1 MQAKEA
7 AIAAVA
13 DLAGQVKEA
22 ASEVDRLESEFDSAI
37 LEVPNLVAP
46 DAAEGFG
53 EEDSLEIKRVGE
65 PLTEG
70 TDHATLGETLGI
82 IDTVRAAKVSG
93 SRFGYLKGKGAMLEF
108 SLVRWAMDHLVAE
121 GFTPMVP
128 PVLVREEALV
138 GTGFFP
144 EAREQVYEIPRDEL
158 FLVGTAEVPL
168 AAYHTDEILESR
180 RSPPPVRRVLDLFP
194 TGGRDLREGHGRH
207 LQGPPVRQGRDVR
220 VHRAGRVSR
229 RSTIVSSLWRR
240 SWSAELEIPY
250 RVVNVAAGDLGASA
264 AKKYDIEAWFPGEQA
279 YREITSCSNTTDYQ
293 ARRLKIR
300 MRTEQGERG
309 GAHAQRDGLCRRS
322 HHPRHPRESSAARR
336 LGRHSRG
343 APSLHGIR
351 CHRAV
356 SEVSD
361 PIFARI
367 AARYDLINRIL
378 SLGQEKRWR
387 ARGIEMLEPG
397 TVLDL
402 GCGTGATDFEG
413 RVVVGLDPVIEML
426 ALSPVRDRVV
436 GTGEALPFQEAS
448 LDGGV
453 QRVRVPQPELDR

>member
-1 MQAKEA
+1 MIDPRLLRDDPDAIREALARRGSKVDLDAVISLESSLRGARQRAEELRAKQKESGREIAVLEGQAKDE

-46 DAAEGFG
+46 DAADGFG

-168 AAYHTDEILESR
+168 AAYHTDEILESNDLPFRYAGFSTCFR
-180 RSPPPVRRVLDLFP
+180 REAGTYGKDTAGIFRVHQFDKVEMFVFTTPDESNAEHDRLLAVEEKLVGELDL
-194 TGGRDLREGHGRH
+194 
-207 LQGPPVRQGRDVR
+207 
-220 VHRAGRVSR
+220 
-229 RSTIVSSLWRR
+229 
-240 SWSAELEIPY
+240 PY

-264 AKKYDIEAWFPGEQA
+264 TKKYDIEAWFPGEQA

-300 MRTEQGERG
+300 MRTEQGNEVVHTLNGTACAVGRTIL
-309 GAHAQRDGLCRRS
+309 AILENHQQPDGSVVIPEALRR
-322 HHPRHPRESSAARR
+322 
-336 LGRHSRG
+336 
-343 APSLHGIR
+343 
-351 CHRAV
+351 
-356 SEVSD
+356 
-361 PIFARI
+361 
-367 AARYDLINRIL
+367 Y
-378 SLGQEKRWR
+378 
-387 ARGIEMLEPG
+387 
-397 TVLDL
+397 
-402 GCGTGATDFEG
+402 TGFD
-413 RVVVGLDPVIEML
+413 VIE
-426 ALSPVRDRVV
+426 S
-436 GTGEALPFQEAS
+436 
-448 LDGGV
+448 
-453 QRVRVPQPELDR
+453 

>member
-1 MQAKEA
+1 MIDPRLLRDDPDAIRESLARRGSKIDLDAVISLESRLRGARQKAEELRAKQKESGREIAGLDGQAKEM

-22 ASEVDRLESEFDSAI
+22 ASEVDRLESEFDSVI

-53 EEDSLEIKRVGE
+53 EEDSLEIKRVGD

-70 TDHATLGETLGI
+70 SDHATLGEALGI

-168 AAYHTDEILESR
+168 AAYHTDEILESDDLPLRYAGFSTCFR
-180 RSPPPVRRVLDLFP
+180 REAGTYGKDTAGIF
-194 TGGRDLREGHGRH
+194 
-207 LQGPPVRQGRDVR
+207 R
-220 VHRAGRVSR
+220 VHQFDKVEMFVFTMPDESRAEHDRLLSVEEKLVG
-229 RSTIVSSLWRR
+229 
-240 SWSAELEIPY
+240 ELEIPY

-300 MRTEQGERG
+300 MRTEQGNEVVHTLNGTACAVGRTIL
-309 GAHAQRDGLCRRS
+309 AILENHQQPDGS
-322 HHPRHPRESSAARR
+322 
-336 LGRHSRG
+336 
-343 APSLHGIR
+343 
-351 CHRAV
+351 
-356 SEVSD
+356 
-361 PIFARI
+361 
-367 AARYDLINRIL
+367 
-378 SLGQEKRWR
+378 
-387 ARGIEMLEPG
+387 
-397 TVLDL
+397 
-402 GCGTGATDFEG
+402 
-413 RVVVGLDPVIEML
+413 VVIP
-426 ALSPVRDRVV
+426 
-436 GTGEALPFQEAS
+436 EALRRYTGFDIIES
-448 LDGGV
+448 
-453 QRVRVPQPELDR
+453 